1 MKKHNCQKDPQR
13 KARAKAAQERQA
25 LYDALSPE
33 QQKAQK
39 AANKAEYDSQHKS

>member
-13 KARAKAAQERQA
+13 KARAKRAEERRA

-33 QQKAQK
+33 EQKAQR
-39 AANKAEYDSQHKS
+39 ATNKAQYDAEHKS